1 MDASL
6 LELPVHMSSGPR
18 RPAALCLSGHA
29 WRSAAGLHDAK
40 DQQQKQGILIT
51 ASAVF
56 VRRSWGPRRGRH
68 DRAYRLFVAAPAS
81 VVAVRAAATFAV
93 IVFAAVAFASAS
105 ASMTAAPVRAAS
117 IMIAAVVD
125 TVSVVAASIAAASA
139 AAVAAE

>member
-6 LELPVHMSSGPR
+6 LELPVHMSSGSR

-105 ASMTAAPVRAAS
+105 MTAAPVRAAS

>member
-6 LELPVHMSSGPR
+6 LELPVHMSSGPC

-29 WRSAAGLHDAK
+29 WRSAAGLLHHE

-105 ASMTAAPVRAAS
+105 MTAAPVRAAS

>member
-6 LELPVHMSSGPR
+6 LELPVHRSSGPR

-93 IVFAAVAFASAS
+93 IMFAAVAFAS

>member
-93 IVFAAVAFASAS
+93 IMFAAFAFAS

-117 IMIAAVVD
+117 IMIAAAVD

>member
-56 VRRSWGPRRGRH
+56 VRKSWGPRRGRH

-105 ASMTAAPVRAAS
+105 MTAAPVRAAS

>member
-6 LELPVHMSSGPR
+6 LELPVHMSSGPS

-105 ASMTAAPVRAAS
+105 MTAAPVRAAS

>member
-51 ASAVF
+51 ASAIF

-105 ASMTAAPVRAAS
+105 MTAAPVRAAS

>member
-105 ASMTAAPVRAAS
+105 MTAAPVRAAS

>member
-51 ASAVF
+51 ASAIF

-93 IVFAAVAFASAS
+93 IVFAAVAFASA
-105 ASMTAAPVRAAS
+105 PVRAAS

>member
-105 ASMTAAPVRAAS
+105 MTAAPVRAAS

-125 TVSVVAASIAAASA
+125 TVSVVAASIAAASD